1 MKLSEHSYELSDE
14 ERVTFRKWRR
24 YVVVFYA
31 ALTFLLYVVVTA
43 VPSLTPFAR
52 YDSSQIGAT
61 GDPEAARGIVPVKS
75 TAP

>member
-43 VPSLTPFAR
+43 VPSLTPSRDMTVAR
-52 YDSSQIGAT
+52 SSP